1 MKKSLGSAIG
11 GIALMVG
18 VMLLILKKG
27 VWGAGLV
34 FIFLAVLLYGV
45 TFASELW
52 KLIHGNNDGKNVRGR
67 DRNA

>member
-18 VMLLILKKG
+18 VMLMVLKKG

-34 FIFLAVLLYGV
+34 FIFLAILLYGV

-52 KLIHGNNDGKNVRGR
+52 KLIHGKNVRGR

>member
-1 MKKSLGSAIG
+1 MKKSILGVIG

-18 VMLLILKKG
+18 AMLLILKKG
-27 VWGAGLV
+27 PVGAGLV

-52 KLIHGNNDGKNVRGR
+52 KLIHGKNVRGR